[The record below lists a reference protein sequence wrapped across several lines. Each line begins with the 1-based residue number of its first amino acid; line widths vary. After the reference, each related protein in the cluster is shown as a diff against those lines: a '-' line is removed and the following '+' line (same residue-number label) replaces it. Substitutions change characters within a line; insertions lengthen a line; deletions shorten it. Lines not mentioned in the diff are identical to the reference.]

1 MQAVAVEGI
10 AMTGTSDKATGGC
23 MCGAVRFEAT
33 GAPLSTNYCHCT
45 SCRKHTGAPVVTLV
59 GYKIDQVKFTKGERK
74 IYESSPGVGRAFCGQ
89 CGTPLTWEGDG
100 GEFGPLVELLISTF
114 DDPNAFAPQ
123 GHLHHAE
130 RISWFETTDNLPRY
144 RVWDA
149 EDPYLKQ
156 PAT

>member
-144 RVWDA
+144 RAWDD

>member
-23 MCGAVRFEAT
+23 MCVAVRFEAT
-33 GAPLSTNYCHCT
+33 GAPLSTNYYHCT
-45 SCRKHTGAPVVTLV
+45 SCRKHTGAPEVTLV

-144 RVWDA
+144 RIWDD

-156 PAT
+156 PTT

>member
-1 MQAVAVEGI
+1 
-10 AMTGTSDKATGGC
+10 MTGTSDKATGGC

-89 CGTPLTWEGDG
+89 CGTPVTWEGDG

-123 GHLHHAE
+123 GHLRHAD
-130 RISWFETTDNLPRY
+130 RLPWFDTTDNLPRY
-144 RVWDA
+144 RAWDD